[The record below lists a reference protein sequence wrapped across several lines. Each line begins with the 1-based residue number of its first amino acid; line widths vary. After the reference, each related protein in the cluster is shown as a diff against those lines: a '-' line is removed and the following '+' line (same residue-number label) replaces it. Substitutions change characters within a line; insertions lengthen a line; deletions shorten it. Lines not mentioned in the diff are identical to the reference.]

1 MDNFFIKPLTIF
13 DDCINNVGFKVFGI
27 GGSTSDAL
35 STFGIFDNAWFSI
48 DVESEHG
55 FEIEV
60 TTLNGRDALFN
71 FVSGNWSAFSF
82 LGNEVTEVFR
92 KNSDNIGLLSFVG
105 EKLF

>member
-13 DDCINNVGFKVFGI
+13 NDCINNVGLKVFSI
-27 GGSTSDAL
+27 GGSASDAL
-35 STFGIFDNAWFSI
+35 STFGISDNAWFSI

-82 LGNEVTEVFR
+82 LGYEVTEVFR
-92 KNSDNIGLLSFVG
+92 KNSDNIILLSFVG
-105 EKLF
+105 KKLF